1 MARRLTKYFTEASDV
16 LSQAA
21 RIQTSQA
28 GEEFIKAFYELLRQC
43 QTNSDFIQ
51 VSEDVDPEVFI
62 SKYLIDLLK
71 RIDEASKEDQKDNP
85 DVFSIALGDMKTIN
99 ALLDLII
106 IECVY
111 PYLTPG
117 LGIPLENR
125 RKASNLRKTN
135 LNAKLRALILSHVVD
150 TLVDIVESENDIA
163 DVIMGGQYCTDI
175 ISGLVELGFSPATS
189 TDEPVKYRKRFS
201 DFLNRIQTYTLLCYV
216 TMLIHKDTP
225 PWCIQLLTRT
235 LAMVPISRPDDGV
248 KSLVEMIGGLR
259 EDDQISVDRLDR
271 AAKLLCSIPK
281 GVQPREY
288 FAQVGEQL
296 LKILDNPQQKLLVS
310 SAVQVIGSMQKSRPR
325 VVADFIFKPVIDSL
339 IPQIDVKENADV
351 IVSDTE
357 LSKAITRLSQLI
369 RNSPPDIIEILL
381 SPVFYSLWALA
392 NFQKRT
398 KRATNTVM
406 SLLSV
411 YIKACRPD
419 EKIDGLVHRIYYDGN
434 EVWRYGSGENGQIEI
449 RKRGRTYTEL
459 AAENELKSGLEG
471 IDNLEQRT
479 GLLLELIDG
488 LDKASVR
495 KIFLKTVR
503 RWLVKRNDSTSDP
516 LQVFADLRLLEGI
529 LEKHKSEIIES
540 PSEIVGL
547 VSSILD
553 QYYTTLREIQD
564 AKYTSMPISAQL
576 AGIVS
581 PPPEADADSDDEDD
595 EKEEMDTDAESVSVA
610 ISLLSAM
617 VSESWVGQAHTFSPD
632 DQRVLKSFG
641 PALKYI
647 AEHGPESVSS
657 SAATLALL
665 LNETEIPTAPSNP
678 HLSESQ
684 QRYQLALSSLQD
696 PLIPI
701 RAYGLQLLRTLITER
716 DPVVNVDAVLKI
728 YLSTLNDED
737 SFIYLNSI
745 KGLQSLTD
753 IHGIS
758 VIKKLIAQYTAPDK
772 SPSLDERLRIG
783 EAILRTVQRLGDAL
797 TGINADI
804 IAHAMVT
811 TISNRKLDTRIRSS
825 ALSILGMACEVNP
838 SGLSAWVKDGIECAL
853 GVLTFESD
861 EEKTP
866 LRRAAVVLIGSLLN
880 GVRDLNQFP
889 KEFAKEIVRNMR
901 YVRSSDGDGMVR
913 AQAGNVLD
921 IVGEMISEELA
932 VSQPDLK
939 HM

>member
-28 GEEFIKAFYELLRQC
+28 DVPFVKSFYELLRLSEAH
-43 QTNSDFIQ
+43 SDFIQ
-51 VSEDVDPEVFI
+51 VSEDVDPEVFV
-62 SKYLIDLLK
+62 SNYLIDLLK
-71 RIDEASKEDQKDNP
+71 RIDEGSKEDQKDNP

-106 IECVY
+106 IECIY

-135 LNAKLRALILSHVVD
+135 LNSKLRAVTLSHAVD

-175 ISGLVELGFSPATS
+175 ISGLLELGFSPATS
-189 TDEPVKYRKRFS
+189 TDEPVKYRKRFT
-201 DFLNRIQTYTLLCYV
+201 DFLNRIQTYTLLSYL
-216 TMLIHKDTP
+216 TMLIHKGTP
-225 PWCIQLLTRT
+225 PWCLQLLTRT

-271 AAKLLCSIPK
+271 AAKVLCSIPK

-288 FAQVGEQL
+288 FAHVGEQL
-296 LKILDNPQQKLLVS
+296 LKILDNPRQELLAS

-325 VVADFIFKPVIDSL
+325 VVADFIFKPVIDSF
-339 IPQIDVKENADV
+339 IPQIDGKEIADV

-357 LSKAITRLSQLI
+357 LAKAITRLSQLI

-398 KRATNTVM
+398 KRPTNTVM

-411 YIKACRPD
+411 YIKAGRPD
-419 EKIDGLVHRIYYDGN
+419 VKIDGLVHRIFYDGN
-434 EVWRYGSGENGQIEI
+434 EVWIYGNGENGEIEI

-459 AAENELKSGLEG
+459 AADLKTGLEG
-471 IDNLEQRT
+471 IDNLEQRM

-503 RWLVKRNDSTSDP
+503 RWLLMRKDSTCDP
-516 LQVFADLRLLEGI
+516 LQVFADLQLLEGI
-529 LEKHKSEIIES
+529 LERHKSKIIES
-540 PSEIVGL
+540 PSEIVAL

-564 AKYTSMPISAQL
+564 AKNISMPVSAQL
-576 AGIVS
+576 ADIVS
-581 PPPEADADSDDEDD
+581 PRPAVDADSDDEDD
-595 EKEEMDTDAESVSVA
+595 EKEEMDTDSESVSVA

-617 VSESWVGQAHTFSPD
+617 VSESLVGHAHNFSSD
-632 DQRVLKSFG
+632 DQRILKSFG
-641 PALKYI
+641 PTLKYI
-647 AEHGPESVSS
+647 AEHGPASVSS

-665 LNETEIPTAPSNP
+665 LNETEIPTAQSNS

-716 DPVVNVDAVLKI
+716 DPVINVDAVLKI

-737 SFIYLNSI
+737 SFVYLNSI

-758 VIKKLIAQYTAPDK
+758 VIKKLIVQYTAPDK
-772 SPSLDERLRIG
+772 SPSLAERLRIG

-797 TGINADI
+797 IGINADI

-838 SGLSAWVKDGIECAL
+838 SGLSAWVKDGIDCAL

-889 KEFAKEIVRNMR
+889 KDFAKEIVRNMR

-921 IVGEMISEELA
+921 IVGEMISEEFA

-939 HM
+939 